1 MSRRTGQILSCLISS
16 CLVALSVTAAEP
28 MPAPFVRLKTSAGSV
43 EKGGKIAIRPGE
55 RMTLEAKVYGGRR
68 AWCMEPEKYANA
80 GRNTVIE
87 TKGEDGLSFTT
98 GPGFRGTWKLESE
111 TAAWY
116 GQLGDVLKPDAGRN
130 TATLTG
136 PKTPGSYVLS
146 VKATSNWHYDR
157 FSQGNHVQQ
166 TEKHEAEATFTIIVE
181 AVAGS
186 WFSSANIV
194 ATGQPDDDLR
204 FRLQNVQVLY
214 DSVSQQLLDKK
225 WTLARQGLDSLKA
238 TLGNIKTRL
247 DQLKREKPG
256 YACEITFM
264 GLPSDK
270 VMQRIQALQKMTE
283 QWKAMNLIAS
293 GNAQK
298 INQLLLNKQ
307 MVFSNNILKSVVKNY
322 LDWGSGIPGPND
334 LFGAVPAHLQG
345 LVIPSNILDW
355 YTNAQED
362 ASILKNQAQT
372 IQQLS
377 KLREFYLSRLKAFNQ
392 ENQAI
397 HDEIKAHE
405 SARELDAQAKAALS
419 GTGFASWQP
428 KR

>member
-1 MSRRTGQILSCLISS
+1 MSRITGLVLPCLACLSL
-16 CLVALSVTAAEP
+16 AAAEP
-28 MPAPFVRLKTSAGSV
+28 MPAAFVRLKTSAGQV
-43 EKGGKIAIRPGE
+43 EKGGKITLRPGE
-55 RMTLEAKVYGGRR
+55 RMTMEAKVYGGRR
-68 AWCMEPEKYANA
+68 AWCMEPEKYANM

-87 TKGEDGLSFTT
+87 TRGEDGLSFST
-98 GPGFRGTWKLESE
+98 GPGFKGVWKLEAE

-116 GQLGDVLKPDAGRN
+116 GQLGDGLKPDAGKN

-136 PKTPGSYVLS
+136 PKNPGNYVLS
-146 VKATSNWHYDR
+146 VKAASNWHYDR
-157 FSQGNHVQQ
+157 YSQGNHVEQ
-166 TEKHEAEATFTIIVE
+166 TEKNEAEASFTVVVE

-204 FRLQNVQVLY
+204 FRLQNVQTLY

-225 WTLARQGLDSLKA
+225 WDLARQGLASMKA
-238 TLGNIKTRL
+238 TLGNIKGRL
-247 DQLKREKPG
+247 DQLKRDKPG
-256 YACEITFM
+256 YACEIKFL

-270 VMQRIQALQKMTE
+270 AMQRLQALQKMTE

-293 GNAQK
+293 ENAQK

-307 MVFSNNILKSVVKNY
+307 TSFSNNILKSVFKNY

-334 LFGAVPAHLQG
+334 LFGAVPAKLQG

-377 KLREFYLSRLKAFNQ
+377 KLREFYLGRLKSFNE
-392 ENQAI
+392 ENRAI
-397 HDEIKAHE
+397 HDEINANQPAKE
-405 SARELDAQAKAALS
+405 IDGQAQAMLS

>member
-1 MSRRTGQILSCLISS
+1 MRLPGLALSCLA
-16 CLVALSVTAAEP
+16 CLALGAAEP
-28 MPAPFVRLKTSAGSV
+28 LPAPFVRLKTSAGQV
-43 EKGGKIAIRPGE
+43 EKGGRLAIRPGE
-55 RMTLEAKVYGGRR
+55 RLSLEAKVYGGRR

-80 GRNTVIE
+80 GKNTVIE

-98 GPGFRGTWKLESE
+98 GPGFKGVWKLTAE

-116 GQLGDVLKPDAGRN
+116 GQLGDDLKPDAGKN

-136 PKTPGSYVLS
+136 PKNPGNYVLS
-146 VKATSNWHYDR
+146 VKATSSWHYDR
-157 FSQGNHVQQ
+157 YSQGNHVEQ
-166 TEKHEAEATFTIIVE
+166 TEKHEAEATFTVVVE

-204 FRLQNVQVLY
+204 FRLQNAQALY
-214 DSVSQQLLDKK
+214 DNVSQQLLNKK
-225 WTLARQGLDSLKA
+225 WDLARRGLESLKA
-238 TLGNIKTRL
+238 TFGNIKQRL

-256 YACEITFM
+256 YACEIKFI
-264 GLPSDK
+264 GLPGDK
-270 VMQRIQALQKMTE
+270 AMQRLQALQKMTE

-293 GNAQK
+293 ENAQK

-307 MVFSNNILKSVVKNY
+307 TVFSNNILKSVFKNY
-322 LDWGSGIPGPND
+322 LDWGSGVPGPND
-334 LFGAVPAHLQG
+334 LFGAVPANLQA
-345 LVIPSNILDW
+345 LVIPSNVLDW
-355 YTNAQED
+355 YTSAQED

-372 IQQLS
+372 IQRLS
-377 KLREFYLSRLKAFNQ
+377 QLREFYLSRLKAFNQ

-397 HDEIKAHE
+397 HNEIKVSQPAKD
-405 SARELDAQAKAALS
+405 LDAQAKAMLS
-419 GTGFASWQP
+419 GTGFAAWQP

>member
-1 MSRRTGQILSCLISS
+1 MSRTTSLILSCLT
-16 CLVALSVTAAEP
+16 ALSVTAAEP
-28 MPAPFVRLKTSAGSV
+28 MPATFVRLKTSAGSV

-68 AWCMEPEKYANA
+68 AWCMEPEKYANV
-80 GRNTVIE
+80 GKNTVIE

-98 GPGFRGTWKLESE
+98 GPGFRGVWKLESE

-116 GQLGDVLKPDAGRN
+116 GQLGEVLKADAGRN
-130 TATLTG
+130 TATLMG
-136 PKTPGSYVLS
+136 PKNPGSYVLS
-146 VKATSNWHYDR
+146 VKATSGWHYDR

-166 TEKHEAEATFTIIVE
+166 TEKHEAEATFTVVVE

-214 DSVSQQLLDKK
+214 DSVAQQLLDRK
-225 WTLARQGLDSLKA
+225 WILARQGLDSLKA
-238 TLGNIKTRL
+238 TLGNIRSRL
-247 DQLKREKPG
+247 DQLKRDKPG
-256 YACEITFM
+256 YTCEITFL
-264 GLPSDK
+264 GLPSDR
-270 VMQRIQALQKMTE
+270 VMKRLQALQQMTE

-293 GNAQK
+293 ENAQK

-307 MVFSNNILKSVVKNY
+307 TVFSNNILKSVFKNY
-322 LDWGSGIPGPND
+322 LDWGSGVPGPND

-345 LVIPSNILDW
+345 LVIPSNVLDW

-377 KLREFYLSRLKAFNQ
+377 KLREFYLARLKAFNQ
-392 ENQAI
+392 ENQSI

-405 SARELDAQAKAALS
+405 PARDLDAQAKAALS

>member
-1 MSRRTGQILSCLISS
+1 MPRLLGLLLSFLVILPA
-16 CLVALSVTAAEP
+16 VAAEP
-28 MPAPFVRLKTSAGSV
+28 MPAPFVRLKTSAGLV
-43 EKGGKIAIRPGE
+43 DKGGKITIRPGE
-55 RMTLEAKVYGGRR
+55 RLSLEAKVYGGRR
-68 AWCMEPEKYANA
+68 AWCMEPEKYANV
-80 GRNTVIE
+80 GKNTVIE

-98 GPGFRGTWKLESE
+98 GPGFRGTWKLQSE

-116 GQLGDVLKPDAGRN
+116 GQLGDALKADAGKS

-136 PKTPGSYVLS
+136 PKNPGNYVLS

-157 FSQGNHVQQ
+157 LSQGNHVQQ
-166 TEKHEAEATFTIIVE
+166 TEKHEAEATFTVVVE

-186 WFSSANIV
+186 WFSSANVV

-204 FRLQNVQVLY
+204 FRLQNVQALY

-225 WTLARQGLDSLKA
+225 WSLARQGLESLKA
-238 TLGNIKTRL
+238 TLGNITSRL

-256 YACEITFM
+256 YACEITFL

-270 VMQRIQALQKMTE
+270 VMQRLQALQKMTE

-293 GNAQK
+293 ENAQK

-307 MVFSNNILKSVVKNY
+307 TVFSNNILKSVFKNY

-334 LFGAVPAHLQG
+334 LFGAVPANLQA

-355 YTNAQED
+355 YTNAQDD

-397 HDEIKAHE
+397 HDEIKAHAP
-405 SARELDAQAKAALS
+405 ARDLEAQGKAALS
-419 GTGFASWQP
+419 GTGFASWRP
-428 KR
+428 KG

>member
-1 MSRRTGQILSCLISS
+1 MFRNLVLVFASLSL
-16 CLVALSVTAAEP
+16 AAAEP
-28 MPAPFVRLKTSAGSV
+28 MPAAFVRLKTPAGQI
-43 EKGGKIAIRPGE
+43 EKGGQITIRPGE
-55 RMTLEAKVYGGRR
+55 RMTLEAQVYGGRR
-68 AWCMEPEKYANA
+68 AWCMEPEKYANM

-87 TKGEDGLSFTT
+87 TRGEDGLSFTT
-98 GPGFRGTWKLESE
+98 GPGFKGVWKLTAE
-111 TAAWY
+111 TVAWY
-116 GQLGDVLKPDAGRN
+116 GQLGDALKSDAGKN

-136 PKTPGSYVLS
+136 PKNPGNYVLS
-146 VKATSNWHYDR
+146 AKATATWHYDR
-157 FSQGNHVQQ
+157 YSQGNHVEQ
-166 TEKHEAEATFTIIVE
+166 TEKNEAEATFTVVVE

-204 FRLQNVQVLY
+204 FRLQNVQTLY
-214 DSVSQQLLDKK
+214 DHVSQQLLEKK
-225 WTLARQGLDSLKA
+225 WDLARQGLESLKG
-238 TLGNIKTRL
+238 TLANIKSRL

-256 YACEITFM
+256 YVCELKFL

-270 VMQRIQALQKMTE
+270 AMQRLQALQKMTE

-298 INQLLLNKQ
+298 INQLLLSKQ
-307 MVFSNNILKSVVKNY
+307 MGFSNNILKSVVKNY

-377 KLREFYLSRLKAFNQ
+377 KLREFYLSRLKVFNQ

-397 HDEIKAHE
+397 HDELKLNEPAKA
-405 SARELDAQAKAALS
+405 LDGQAKAMLS
-419 GTGFASWQP
+419 GTGFAAWQP
-428 KR
+428 KH

>member
-1 MSRRTGQILSCLISS
+1 
-16 CLVALSVTAAEP
+16 
-28 MPAPFVRLKTSAGSV
+28 
-43 EKGGKIAIRPGE
+43 
-55 RMTLEAKVYGGRR
+55 
-68 AWCMEPEKYANA
+68 MEPEKYANV
-80 GRNTVIE
+80 GKNTVIE

-116 GQLGDVLKPDAGRN
+116 GQLGEALKPDAGKN

-136 PKTPGSYVLS
+136 PKNPGSYVLS

-166 TEKHEAEATFTIIVE
+166 TEKHEAEATFTVVVE

-204 FRLQNVQVLY
+204 FRLQNMQALY
-214 DSVSQQLLDKK
+214 DSVSQQLLDRK
-225 WTLARQGLDSLKA
+225 WTLAGQGLGSLKA
-238 TLGNIKTRL
+238 TLGNIRTRL
-247 DQLKREKPG
+247 GQLKRDKPG
-256 YACEITFM
+256 YACEITFL

-270 VMQRIQALQKMTE
+270 VMLRLQALQKMTE

-307 MVFSNNILKSVVKNY
+307 TVFSNNILKSVFKNY

-334 LFGAVPAHLQG
+334 LFGAVPANLQG

-377 KLREFYLSRLKAFNQ
+377 KLREFYLSRLKTFNQ

-397 HDEIKAHE
+397 HDEIKAHGP
-405 SARELDAQAKAALS
+405 ARDLDAQAKAALT